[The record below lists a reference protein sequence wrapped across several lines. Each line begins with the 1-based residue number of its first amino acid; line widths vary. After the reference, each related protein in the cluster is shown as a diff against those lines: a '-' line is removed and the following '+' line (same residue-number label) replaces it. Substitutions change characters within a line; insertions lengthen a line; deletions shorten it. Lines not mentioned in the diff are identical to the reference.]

1 MADRRLQVFHA
12 VAKQLSF
19 TKAADVLF
27 MTQPAVT
34 FQIKQLEEHFNTRLF
49 DRGHGRI
56 ALTPAG
62 EVVLGYAERI
72 LGLSSE
78 LDVRLSEL
86 TGEIGGSL
94 MVGASTTIA
103 EFMLPGILGEFKS
116 TYPNVRSRLMVGNSE
131 SIETSGH
138 GTHHRHRLHRIALA
152 RADLECE
159 VCCDDELVV
168 ICHPRFPL
176 ARHKELTPQKLLEH
190 AFVSREP
197 GSGTREFTENYLRSA
212 GVTLDQMNVVM
223 ELGSPI
229 ALNGVVET
237 GLGFAI
243 ASRASV
249 TKEQRLGDIV
259 AIPLKPRLIR
269 TLSMVYPKEKFRSRL
284 VATFVEFAAT
294 RLRALIGEEVLT
306 SPHDREQTLG
316 SFMSRPIR
324 ARLDWSA
331 LRHNHTV
338 VRRHAGAA
346 RVWSVVK
353 ADAYGHGLL
362 PAARR
367 WAKSPTAL
375 PWWNSKAPWPC
386 AMPASRLP
394 ILMLEGP
401 YQADDLPLFAELEL
415 TPVLHTM
422 WQVDALIDCRLPR
435 GSRCT

>member
-62 EVVLGYAERI
+62 EVVLGYAEKI

-78 LDVRLSEL
+78 MDVRLAEL
-86 TGEIGGSL
+86 SGEIGGSL

-103 EFMLPGILGEFKS
+103 EFMLPAILGEFKS
-116 TYPNVRSRLMVGNSE
+116 TYPSVRSRLVVGNSE
-131 SIETSGH
+131 TIENRVMEHAIDIGFIESLSH
-138 GTHHRHRLHRIALA
+138 EPN
-152 RADLECE
+152 LECE

-190 AFVSREP
+190 PYVSREP
-197 GSGTREFTENYLRSA
+197 GSGTREFTESYLRSSGIA
-212 GVTLDQMNVVM
+212 LEQMNVVM

-229 ALNGVVET
+229 ALNSVVET

-243 ASRASV
+243 ASRASIV
-249 TKEQRLGDIV
+249 KEQRLGDIV

-269 TLSMVYPKEKFRSRL
+269 TLSMVYLKEKFRSRL
-284 VATFVEFAAT
+284 VATFVEFASA
-294 RLRALIGEEVLT
+294 RLRE
-306 SPHDREQTLG
+306 
-316 SFMSRPIR
+316 PIAKKR
-324 ARLDWSA
+324 A
-331 LRHNHTV
+331 
-338 VRRHAGAA
+338 
-346 RVWSVVK
+346 
-353 ADAYGHGLL
+353 
-362 PAARR
+362 
-367 WAKSPTAL
+367 
-375 PWWNSKAPWPC
+375 
-386 AMPASRLP
+386 
-394 ILMLEGP
+394 
-401 YQADDLPLFAELEL
+401 
-415 TPVLHTM
+415 
-422 WQVDALIDCRLPR
+422 
-435 GSRCT
+435 